1 MDLVIRWMRTD
12 QGKGDEAPS
21 VASTSHTRGKG
32 QSPLGPHCTGR
43 LAASPGSGQGALCVS
58 LPLELWEAP
67 VTEFCSRR
75 GCQGRASEVRTP
87 PNLPVCPSALCP
99 APRPLLWQ
107 KLHRRAQC
115 VLCWLPGYGP
125 QPLPQSCSTDLLPPG
140 PRAWIL
146 AMTVDHPKW
155 WPTA

>member
-32 QSPLGPHCTGR
+32 QSPLGPHCAGR

-58 LPLELWEAP
+58 LPLELWEAH

-75 GCQGRASEVRTP
+75 GMSRPGLRGQDPAEPSR
-87 PNLPVCPSALCP
+87 LPVCP
-99 APRPLLWQ
+99 
-107 KLHRRAQC
+107 
-115 VLCWLPGYGP
+115 LPGSPPAALAKAAPQGP
-125 QPLPQSCSTDLLPPG
+125 VRSLLVAWVRSSAPSPELQHRPAAPWPEGLDTGHDCGPP
-140 PRAWIL
+140 
-146 AMTVDHPKW
+146 
-155 WPTA
+155 